1 MAWPPRIT
9 ALDLSLSGTGIC
21 HIADNKIV
29 HLGTVRTKTTGHER
43 LQQIL
48 TEIHRWTGSLA
59 DPHLVVIEG
68 PSYGSQGGQAGH
80 HERAGLWWLVA
91 HRLWSAGTPYAVMA
105 PQARA
110 RYAAGKGNASKAE
123 VLTAAI
129 KRWGHLVD
137 IGDDNQ
143 ADALIL
149 AAAAADQMGFPL
161 AEMPAAHRTV
171 LSSVKWPGLLIDEVA
186 A

>member
-1 MAWPPRIT
+1 MGWPPRIT
-9 ALDLSLSGTGIC
+9 GLDLSLSGTGIC
-21 HIADNKIV
+21 HLADGEVV
-29 HLGTVRTKTTGHER
+29 HLSTVRTKATGHDR
-43 LQQIL
+43 LKQIQD
-48 TEIHRWTGSLA
+48 EIRRWTGPLA

-91 HRLWSAGTPYAVMA
+91 HRLWSAGVPYAVMA

-123 VLTAAI
+123 VLTATI

-149 AAAAADQMGFPL
+149 AAAGADHVGSPL
-161 AEMPAAHRTV
+161 VGVPAANRSV
-171 LSSVKWPGLLIDEVA
+171 LSAVKWPGLLVDEVA